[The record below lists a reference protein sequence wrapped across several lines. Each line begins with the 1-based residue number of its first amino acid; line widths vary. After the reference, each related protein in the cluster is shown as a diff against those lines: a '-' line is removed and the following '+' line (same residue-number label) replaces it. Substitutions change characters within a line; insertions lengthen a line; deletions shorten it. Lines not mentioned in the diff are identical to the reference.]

1 MHTDI
6 QDWLNWLS
14 TSASPRTLQAYG
26 WELRRF
32 ADAHP
37 ALSPVQ
43 FKESH
48 LNAYLSGRRLLDGVG
63 DAAIKSAV
71 AALRSFFRW
80 TREDRSPARRLR
92 YPVVKKKMQRTLT
105 YDEFCRVAAACDTA
119 ADKGKRDL
127 ALICLLADTGLR
139 VSELCRLTL
148 KRLNLDEFYLIVQIK
163 GGDEGY
169 GFFTEYTAAQI
180 AAWLPVRAAYAAP
193 GVETLFVS
201 LMARRDKRGQP
212 LTREGVK
219 CELRKIG
226 ERAGVAGLS
235 PHVFRRSGAT
245 IATDNGAP
253 SRLVQHAF
261 RWSDYATFMQY
272 TRAANGARIRPYLPT
287 ARLISP
293 WPSHP

>member
-1 MHTDI
+1 MQPTI

-26 WELRRF
+26 WEMRRF
-32 ADAHP
+32 AAAHP
-37 ALSPVQ
+37 ALQPAHV
-43 FKESH
+43 KETH
-48 LNAYLSGRRLLDGVG
+48 LNAYLASRRLIDGVG

-71 AALRSFFRW
+71 AAFKSFFGWCRKK
-80 TREDRSPARRLR
+80 SPADGLN
-92 YPVVKKKMQRTLT
+92 YPTVHKKLQRTLT
-105 YDEFCRVAAACDTA
+105 YDQFSRVAAACDTT

-127 ALICLLADTGLR
+127 AIICLLGDSGLR
-139 VSELCRLTL
+139 VSELCRLEL
-148 KRLNLDEFYLIVQIK
+148 KRVDLAGLHLIVRIK
-163 GGDEGY
+163 GGDEDY
-169 GFFTEYTAAQI
+169 GFFTEYTATQI

-261 RWSDYATFMQY
+261 RWTDYKTFMQY

-287 ARLISP
+287 ARLLE
-293 WPSHP
+293 SHP